1 MPESAGFLIE
11 PPLPPDVLAG
21 IRAPFQAFG
30 GSWVDAPVLQPLT
43 QLLDLAGE
51 AMRGRLFVV
60 QGEGAAE
67 ACLRPDFTIP
77 VATAHLASHAAHAD
91 DHGGRYLYEG
101 KAFRSLA
108 QSQDRPVEFLQVGVE
123 VYGAAADPA
132 RQDAELA
139 ALAWTAA
146 KAGGREDLGLV
157 LGDVALFGAFLS
169 VLDLP
174 QGVQD
179 RLKRAFASGRS
190 VKTELARSQAH
201 PGPAAG
207 GRLAEL
213 LSGLPETEA
222 ADVLDE
228 LWKLAG
234 IRPVGGR
241 SPSEIA
247 HRLSARFEQADS
259 PRLSPAEADIITRY
273 LDIVAPPKEALERIE
288 SLAYE
293 AKIEFDIQLQ
303 PWTHR
308 LIALTEAGVPE
319 DAMIFSPG
327 FMRPFGYYDGV
338 LFEVR
343 SLALGFEQP
352 VAAGGRYDGFLK
364 RLGARQSGGAVGC
377 MVRPGRAWNGS
388 AA

>member
-1 MPESAGFLIE
+1 MPELAGFLVE
-11 PPLPPDVLAG
+11 PTLPPEVLGA

-30 GSWVDAPVLQPLT
+30 GAWVDPPVLQPLT
-43 QLLDLAGE
+43 LLLDLAGE

-77 VATAHLASHAAHAD
+77 IGAAHLSSRAAE
-91 DHGGRYLYEG
+91 GRYLYEG

-108 QSQDRPVEFLQVGVE
+108 QEADRPVEFLQIGVE
-123 VYGAAADPA
+123 LYGEAADPA

-146 KAGGREDLGLV
+146 SAGGRDDLELV

-169 VLDLP
+169 ALDLP
-174 QGVQD
+174 ETVQA

-190 VKTELARSQAH
+190 VKAELARAQTQPEARS
-201 PGPAAG
+201 G
-207 GRLAEL
+207 GRLAAL
-213 LSGLPETEA
+213 LSELPELEATE
-222 ADVLDE
+222 VLDE

-241 SPSEIA
+241 SPAEIA
-247 HRLSARFEQADS
+247 QRLSARHDQAEG
-259 PRLSPAEADIITRY
+259 PRLTPAEAELIGRY
-273 LDIVAPPKEALERIE
+273 LDISAPPKAALEQIE
-288 SLAYE
+288 TLAYA
-293 AKIEFDIQLQ
+293 AKVEFDIQLQ

-308 LIALTEAGVPE
+308 LMALAEVGVPE
-319 DAMIFSPG
+319 RALTLAPG
-327 FMRPFGYYDGV
+327 FMRPFGYYDGL

-343 SLALGFEQP
+343 SRALGPDQP

-364 RLGARQSGGAVGC
+364 RLGAERAGGAVGC
-377 MVRPGRAWNGS
+377 MVRPGRAWNGQ
-388 AA
+388 APNGKA